1 MYDIILVDGVI
12 TMGKINSKDYVVLD
26 VETNGLSSLKHDLL
40 SISIYKPDDNKTYDR
55 FLPLELNDFVETY
68 WINGIDENM
77 LADKTPLTQ
86 EEFDEVV
93 NDFELDRR
101 TILTYGSID
110 EKFIKN
116 YLKRKKIDGFEKLNF
131 YNFKHDI
138 ISSKFSEGN
147 ITKDNL
153 CNIYGIDG
161 TRKVHSGLNDCIL
174 EWKLFEKMNGNKLII
189 ISNTV
194 NEFNDEYMIPAS
206 YLQTYPNFK
215 YSIKN
220 YPKINYE
227 LIPVKSFNI
236 KSKELEKFDTN
247 ISGMTIEHLIN
258 TMLEA
263 KDVNDET
270 LLFQAQN
277 RSKLKMIGKLPSLI
291 HTISAIFNNDGT
303 ITAVDKEDEE
313 RVKRINEVT
322 FAIKKEILPLITYIK
337 NQIFNNEEILSQELV
352 LNENDNVM
360 AKCDLSSNNT
370 ILEIKAF
377 NDNDIDKF
385 KYQLYYEANG
395 RDIYLLQTFW
405 RANIRKGLKFTI
417 YKVNPIEYVE
427 RASDLEVRK
436 NNFQNKINNKDISV
450 LTYNGYG
457 QKALLK
463 CSKCGNEWESSY
475 NSILKYNQCP
485 FCNPKE
491 RKIKEKVV
499 ISKMSEE
506 EKLKKRFSSYQY
518 KIALKS
524 NSTIQVL
531 EYTGSREPVKVK
543 CLVCGLERTYSRADH
558 FLDRC
563 GCANCRNRIN

>member
-1 MYDIILVDGVI
+1 
-12 TMGKINSKDYVVLD
+12 MGKINSKDYVVLD

-313 RVKRINEVT
+313 RVKRINEVIL
-322 FAIKKEILPLITYIK
+322 AIKKEILPLITYIK

-457 QKALLK
+457 QKVLLK

-475 NSILKYNQCP
+475 NLILKYNQCP

-499 ISKMSEE
+499 IPKMSEE

>member
-1 MYDIILVDGVI
+1 MYDIILLDGVI
-12 TMGKINSKDYVVLD
+12 DMGKINSKDYVVLD

-55 FLPLELNDFVETY
+55 FLPLELNSFVETY
-68 WINGIDENM
+68 WINGIDEDM
-77 LADKTPLTQ
+77 LSDKTPLTQ
-86 EEFDEVV
+86 EEFDELV

-116 YLKRKKIDGFEKLNF
+116 YLKRKKINGFEKLNF

-161 TRKVHSGLNDCIL
+161 TKDIHSGLNDCIL

-227 LIPVKSFNI
+227 LIPIKSFDI
-236 KSKELEKFDTN
+236 RSKDLEKFDTN

-258 TMLEA
+258 TMIEA
-263 KDVNDET
+263 KDVNSET
-270 LLFQAQN
+270 LLFQTQN
-277 RSKLKMIGKLPSLI
+277 RNKLKMIGKLPSMI

-303 ITAVDKEDEE
+303 ITAVNKEDEE
-313 RVKRINEVT
+313 KVKRINEVT
-322 FAIKKEILPLITYIK
+322 LAIKKEILPLILYIK
-337 NQIFNNEEILSQELV
+337 SQIFNNEKILSQELV

-377 NDNDIDKF
+377 NGNDIDKF

-405 RANIRKGLKFTI
+405 SVNIKNGLKFTI
-417 YKVNPIEYVE
+417 YKANPIEYIE
-427 RASDLEVRK
+427 KSSDLEARK
-436 NNFQNKINNKDISV
+436 NNFEKKINNEYISV
-450 LTYNGYG
+450 ITYNGYG
-457 QKALLK
+457 QKVLLRCKK
-463 CSKCGNEWESSY
+463 CNNEWESSY
-475 NSILKYNQCP
+475 RSILRYNQCP

-491 RKIKEKVV
+491 KKISEKTRKTV
-499 ISKMSEE
+499 MTREE
-506 EKLKKRFSSYQY
+506 NFQKRFSSYQY
-518 KIALKS
+518 KIAVKS
-524 NSTIQVL
+524 DSTIQVL
-531 EYTGSREPVKVK
+531 EYESSKEPVKVK
-543 CLVCGLERTYSRADH
+543 CLTCGLERIYSRADH
-558 FLDRC
+558 FLERC
-563 GCANCRNRIN
+563 SCPNCKKLK

>member
-1 MYDIILVDGVI
+1 
-12 TMGKINSKDYVVLD
+12 MGKINSKDYVVLD

-55 FLPLELNDFVETY
+55 FLPLELNSFVETY
-68 WINGIDENM
+68 WINGIDEDM
-77 LADKTPLTQ
+77 LSGKTPLTQ
-86 EEFDEVV
+86 EEFDELV
-93 NDFELDRR
+93 NDFELDRT
-101 TILTYGSID
+101 TILTNGSID

-116 YLKRKKIDGFEKLNF
+116 YLKRKKINGFEKLNF

-161 TRKVHSGLNDCIL
+161 TKDIHSGLNDCIL

-227 LIPVKSFNI
+227 LIPIKSFDI
-236 KSKELEKFDTN
+236 RSKDLEKFDTN

-258 TMLEA
+258 TMIEA
-263 KDVNDET
+263 KDVNSET
-270 LLFQAQN
+270 LLFQTQN
-277 RSKLKMIGKLPSLI
+277 RNKLKMIGKLPSMI

-303 ITAVDKEDEE
+303 ITAVNKEDEE
-313 RVKRINEVT
+313 KVKRINEVT
-322 FAIKKEILPLITYIK
+322 LAIKKEILPLILYIK
-337 NQIFNNEEILSQELV
+337 SQIFNNEKILSQELV

-377 NDNDIDKF
+377 NGNDIDKF

-405 RANIRKGLKFTI
+405 SVNIKNGLKFTI
-417 YKVNPIEYVE
+417 YKANPIEYIE
-427 RASDLEVRK
+427 KSSDLEARK
-436 NNFQNKINNKDISV
+436 NNF
-450 LTYNGYG
+450 
-457 QKALLK
+457 
-463 CSKCGNEWESSY
+463 
-475 NSILKYNQCP
+475 
-485 FCNPKE
+485 
-491 RKIKEKVV
+491 EK
-499 ISKMSEE
+499 K
-506 EKLKKRFSSYQY
+506 
-518 KIALKS
+518 
-524 NSTIQVL
+524 
-531 EYTGSREPVKVK
+531 
-543 CLVCGLERTYSRADH
+543 
-558 FLDRC
+558 
-563 GCANCRNRIN
+563 

>member
-1 MYDIILVDGVI
+1 MSE
-12 TMGKINSKDYVVLD
+12 INSKDYVVLD

-40 SISIYKPDDNKTYDR
+40 SISIYKPDDNKIYDR

-68 WINGIDENM
+68 WINGIDEDM
-77 LADKTPLTQ
+77 LSDKTPLTQ
-86 EEFDEVV
+86 EEFDELI

-116 YLKRKKIDGFEKLNF
+116 YLKRKKINGFEKLKF

-138 ISSKFSEGN
+138 ISSRFSEGN

-153 CNIYGIDG
+153 CKIYGIDG
-161 TRKVHSGLNDCIL
+161 TKEVHSGLNDCIL

-263 KDVNDET
+263 RDVNDET
-270 LLFQAQN
+270 LLFQTKN
-277 RSKLKMIGKLPSLI
+277 RSKLKMIGKLPSMI
-291 HTISAIFNNDGT
+291 HNISAIFNKDGT
-303 ITAVDKEDEE
+303 ITAINKEDEE
-313 RVKRINEVT
+313 RVKKINEVT
-322 FAIKKEILPLITYIK
+322 LAIKKEISPLITFIK
-337 NQIFNNEEILSQELV
+337 NKIFNNEEIISQELV
-352 LNENDNVM
+352 LNKNDNVI

-405 RANIRKGLKFTI
+405 LTNVKKGFKFTI
-417 YKVNPIEYVE
+417 YKVNSIEYKE
-427 RASDLEVRK
+427 RTSDLEVRK
-436 NNFQNKINNKDISV
+436 SNYEKKINNKDISV

-457 QKALLK
+457 QKVLLK
-463 CSKCGNEWESSY
+463 CSKCNNEWESSY
-475 NSILKYNQCP
+475 NSILRYNHCP

-499 ISKMSEE
+499 IPKMSEE

-543 CLVCGLERTYSRADH
+543 CLVCGLERIYSRADH

-563 GCANCRNRIN
+563 GCSNCKNNNT

>member
-1 MYDIILVDGVI
+1 
-12 TMGKINSKDYVVLD
+12 MGKINSKDYVVID

-68 WINGIDENM
+68 WINGIDEDM
-77 LADKTPLTQ
+77 LANKTPLTQ
-86 EEFDEVV
+86 EEFDELV
-93 NDFELDRR
+93 NNFELDRR

-116 YLKRKKIDGFEKLNF
+116 YLKRKKINGFEKLNF

-153 CNIYGIDG
+153 CDIYEIDG
-161 TRKVHSGLNDCIL
+161 TREVHSGLNDCIL

-263 KDVNDET
+263 RNVNDET
-270 LLFQAQN
+270 LLFQAKN
-277 RSKLKMIGKLPSLI
+277 RSKLKMIGKLPSMI
-291 HTISAIFNNDGT
+291 HNISAIFNKDGT
-303 ITAVDKEDEE
+303 ITAINKEDEE
-313 RVKRINEVT
+313 RVKKINEVT
-322 FAIKKEILPLITYIK
+322 IAIKKEISPLITFIK
-337 NQIFNNEEILSQELV
+337 NKIFNNEEIISQELV
-352 LNENDNVM
+352 LNKNDNVM

-395 RDIYLLQTFW
+395 RNIYLLQTFW
-405 RANIRKGLKFTI
+405 LANIKKGLKFTI
-417 YKVNPIEYVE
+417 YKVNSIEYKE
-427 RASDLEVRK
+427 RTSDLEVRK
-436 NNFQNKINNKDISV
+436 SNYEKKINNKDISV

-457 QKALLK
+457 QKVLLK
-463 CSKCGNEWESSY
+463 CSKCNNEWESSY
-475 NSILKYNQCP
+475 NSILRYNQCP

-499 ISKMSEE
+499 ISKMPEE
-506 EKLKKRFSSYQY
+506 EKLKK
-518 KIALKS
+518 K
-524 NSTIQVL
+524 
-531 EYTGSREPVKVK
+531 
-543 CLVCGLERTYSRADH
+543 
-558 FLDRC
+558 
-563 GCANCRNRIN
+563 ANYITNRD

>member
-1 MYDIILVDGVI
+1 
-12 TMGKINSKDYVVLD
+12 MGKINSKDYVVLD

-40 SISIYKPDDNKTYDR
+40 SISIYKPDDNKIYDR
-55 FLPLELNDFVETY
+55 FLPLELNSFVETHC
-68 WINGIDENM
+68 INGIDEDM
-77 LADKTPLTQ
+77 LSDKTPLTQ
-86 EEFDEVV
+86 EEFDQLV

-116 YLKRKKIDGFEKLNF
+116 YLKRKKINGFEKLNF

-161 TRKVHSGLNDCIL
+161 TRNIHSGLNDCIL
-174 EWKLFEKMNGNKLII
+174 ECKLYEKMNGNKLII

-227 LIPVKSFNI
+227 LIPIKSFNI
-236 KSKELEKFDTN
+236 RSKELEKFDTN

-263 KDVNDET
+263 RDVNSET
-270 LLFQAQN
+270 LLFQIQN
-277 RSKLKMIGKLPSLI
+277 RNKLKMIGKLPSMI

-303 ITAVDKEDEE
+303 ITAVNKEDEE
-313 RVKRINEVT
+313 KVKRINEVT
-322 FAIKKEILPLITYIK
+322 LAIKKEILPLISYIK
-337 NQIFNNEEILSQELV
+337 SQIFNNEKILSQELV
-352 LNENDNVM
+352 LNKDDNVM
-360 AKCDLSSNNT
+360 AKCDLSSNNA

-377 NDNDIDKF
+377 NGNDIDKF

-405 RANIRKGLKFTI
+405 LANIKKGLKFTI
-417 YKVNPIEYVE
+417 YKANLIEY
-427 RASDLEVRK
+427 LE
-436 NNFQNKINNKDISV
+436 S
-450 LTYNGYG
+450 
-457 QKALLK
+457 
-463 CSKCGNEWESSY
+463 
-475 NSILKYNQCP
+475 
-485 FCNPKE
+485 
-491 RKIKEKVV
+491 
-499 ISKMSEE
+499 
-506 EKLKKRFSSYQY
+506 
-518 KIALKS
+518 
-524 NSTIQVL
+524 
-531 EYTGSREPVKVK
+531 
-543 CLVCGLERTYSRADH
+543 
-558 FLDRC
+558 
-563 GCANCRNRIN
+563 

>member
-1 MYDIILVDGVI
+1 MS
-12 TMGKINSKDYVVLD
+12 KINSKDYVVLD

-40 SISIYKPDDNKTYDR
+40 SISIYKPDDNKIYDR

-68 WINGIDENM
+68 WINGIDEDM
-77 LADKTPLTQ
+77 LSDKTPLTQ
-86 EEFDEVV
+86 EEFDELI

-116 YLKRKKIDGFEKLNF
+116 YLKRKKISGFEKLTF

-161 TRKVHSGLNDCIL
+161 TIEVHSGLNDCIL

-220 YPKINYE
+220 YSKINYE
-227 LIPVKSFNI
+227 SIPVKSFNI

-263 KDVNDET
+263 RDVNDET
-270 LLFQAQN
+270 LLFQAKN
-277 RSKLKMIGKLPSLI
+277 RSKLKMIGKLPSMI
-291 HTISAIFNNDGT
+291 HNISAIFNKDGT
-303 ITAVDKEDEE
+303 ITAVNKDDEE
-313 RVKRINEVT
+313 RVKKINEVT
-322 FAIKKEILPLITYIK
+322 LAIKKEISPLIEFIK
-337 NQIFNNEEILSQELV
+337 NEIFNNEEILSQELV

-360 AKCDLSSNNT
+360 AKCDLSSDNK

-405 RANIRKGLKFTI
+405 FANIKKGLKFTI
-417 YKVNPIEYVE
+417 YKVNPIEYKE
-427 RASDLEVRK
+427 RTSYLEVRK
-436 NNFQNKINNKDISV
+436 SNYEKKINNKDISV

-457 QKALLK
+457 QKVLLK
-463 CSKCGNEWESSY
+463 CSKCNNEWESSY
-475 NSILKYNQCP
+475 NSILRYNQCP

-491 RKIKEKVV
+491 KKNREKI
-499 ISKMSEE
+499 IIPRMTEE
-506 EKLKKRFSSYQY
+506 EKIRKKFSSYQY

-563 GCANCRNRIN
+563 GCSNCKNNNT

>member
-1 MYDIILVDGVI
+1 MS
-12 TMGKINSKDYVVLD
+12 KINSKDYVVLD

-40 SISIYKPDDNKTYDR
+40 SISIYKPDDNKIYDR

-68 WINGIDENM
+68 WINGIDEDM
-77 LADKTPLTQ
+77 LSDKTPLTQ
-86 EEFDEVV
+86 EEFDELI

-116 YLKRKKIDGFEKLNF
+116 YLKRKKISGFEKLTF

-161 TRKVHSGLNDCIL
+161 TIEVHSGLNDCIL

-227 LIPVKSFNI
+227 LIPIKSFNI
-236 KSKELEKFDTN
+236 KSKKLEKFDTN
-247 ISGMTIEHLIN
+247 ISGMIIEHLIN

-263 KDVNDET
+263 RDVNDET
-270 LLFQAQN
+270 LLFQAKN
-277 RSKLKMIGKLPSLI
+277 RSKLKMIGKLPSMI
-291 HTISAIFNNDGT
+291 HNISAIFNKDGT
-303 ITAVDKEDEE
+303 ITAVNKDDEE
-313 RVKRINEVT
+313 RVKKINEVT
-322 FAIKKEILPLITYIK
+322 LAIKKEISPLIEFIK
-337 NQIFNNEEILSQELV
+337 NEIFNNEEILSQELV

-360 AKCDLSSNNT
+360 AKCDLSSDNK

-405 RANIRKGLKFTI
+405 FATIKKGLKFTI
-417 YKVNPIEYVE
+417 YKVNPIEYKE
-427 RASDLEVRK
+427 RTPYLEVRK
-436 NNFQNKINNKDISV
+436 SNYEKKINNKDISV

-457 QKALLK
+457 RKVLLK
-463 CSKCGNEWESSY
+463 CSKCNNEWESSY
-475 NSILKYNQCP
+475 NSILRFNQCP

-491 RKIKEKVV
+491 KKNREKI
-499 ISKMSEE
+499 IIPRMTEE
-506 EKLKKRFSSYQY
+506 EKIRKKFSSYQY

-563 GCANCRNRIN
+563 GCSNCKNNNT

>member
-1 MYDIILVDGVI
+1 MS
-12 TMGKINSKDYVVLD
+12 KINSKDYVVLD

-40 SISIYKPDDNKTYDR
+40 SISIYKPDDNKIYDR
-55 FLPLELNDFVETY
+55 FLPIELNDFVETY
-68 WINGIDENM
+68 WINGIDEDM
-77 LADKTPLTQ
+77 LSDKTPLTQ
-86 EEFDEVV
+86 EEFDELI

-116 YLKRKKIDGFEKLNF
+116 YLKRKKISGFEKLTF

-161 TRKVHSGLNDCIL
+161 TIEVHSGLNDCIL

-247 ISGMTIEHLIN
+247 ITGMTIEHLIN
-258 TMLEA
+258 TMLDA
-263 KDVNDET
+263 RDVNDET
-270 LLFQAQN
+270 LLFQAKN
-277 RSKLKMIGKLPSLI
+277 RSKLKMIGKLPSMI
-291 HTISAIFNNDGT
+291 HNISAIFNKDGT
-303 ITAVDKEDEE
+303 ITAVNKDDEE
-313 RVKRINEVT
+313 RVKKINEVT
-322 FAIKKEILPLITYIK
+322 LAIKKEISPLIEFIK
-337 NQIFNNEEILSQELV
+337 NEIFNNEEILSQELV

-360 AKCDLSSNNT
+360 AKCDLSSDNK

-405 RANIRKGLKFTI
+405 FANIKKGLKFTI
-417 YKVNPIEYVE
+417 YKVNPIEYKE
-427 RASDLEVRK
+427 RTSYLEERK
-436 NNFQNKINNKDISV
+436 SNYEKKINNKDISV

-457 QKALLK
+457 QKVLLK
-463 CSKCGNEWESSY
+463 CSKCNNEWESSY
-475 NSILKYNQCP
+475 NSILRYNQCP

-491 RKIKEKVV
+491 KKNREKI
-499 ISKMSEE
+499 IIPRMTEE
-506 EKLKKRFSSYQY
+506 EKIRKKFSSYQY

-563 GCANCRNRIN
+563 GCSNCKNNNT

>member
-1 MYDIILVDGVI
+1 MYDIILLDGVI
-12 TMGKINSKDYVVLD
+12 NVGKINSKDYVVLD

-55 FLPLELNDFVETY
+55 FLPLELNSFVETY
-68 WINGIDENM
+68 WINGIDEDM
-77 LADKTPLTQ
+77 LSDKTPLTQ
-86 EEFDEVV
+86 EEFDELV

-116 YLKRKKIDGFEKLNF
+116 YLKRKKINGFEKLNF

-161 TRKVHSGLNDCIL
+161 TKDIHSGLNDCIL
-174 EWKLFEKMNGNKLII
+174 EWKLFEKMNCNKLII

-220 YPKINYE
+220 YPKINYD
-227 LIPVKSFNI
+227 LIPIKSFDI
-236 KSKELEKFDTN
+236 RSKNLEKFDTN
-247 ISGMTIEHLIN
+247 ISGVTIEHLIN
-258 TMLEA
+258 AMIEA
-263 KDVNDET
+263 KNVNSET
-270 LLFQAQN
+270 LLFQTQN
-277 RSKLKMIGKLPSLI
+277 RNKLKMIGKLPSMI

-303 ITAVDKEDEE
+303 ITAVNKEDEE
-313 RVKRINEVT
+313 KIKRINEVT
-322 FAIKKEILPLITYIK
+322 LAIKKEILPLISYIK
-337 NQIFNNEEILSQELV
+337 SQIFNNEKILSQELV

-377 NDNDIDKF
+377 NGNDIDKF

-395 RDIYLLQTFW
+395 RDIYFLQTFW
-405 RANIRKGLKFTI
+405 SVNIKNGLKFTI
-417 YKVNPIEYVE
+417 YKANPIEYIE
-427 RASDLEVRK
+427 KSSDLEARK
-436 NNFQNKINNKDISV
+436 NNFEKKINNEYISV
-450 LTYNGYG
+450 ITYNGYG
-457 QKALLK
+457 QKVLLRCKK
-463 CSKCGNEWESSY
+463 CKNEWESSY
-475 NSILKYNQCP
+475 RSILRYNQCP

-491 RKIKEKVV
+491 KKISEKTRKT
-499 ISKMSEE
+499 MMPREE
-506 EKLKKRFSSYQY
+506 NFQKRFSSYQY
-518 KIALKS
+518 KIAVKS
-524 NSTIQVL
+524 DFTIQVL
-531 EYTGSREPVKVK
+531 EYKSSKEPVKVK
-543 CLVCGLERTYSRADH
+543 CLTCRLERIYSRADH
-558 FLDRC
+558 FLERC
-563 GCANCRNRIN
+563 SCPNCKKLK

>member
-1 MYDIILVDGVI
+1 
-12 TMGKINSKDYVVLD
+12 MGKINSKDYVVLD

-55 FLPLELNDFVETY
+55 FLPLELNSFVETY
-68 WINGIDENM
+68 WINGIDKDM
-77 LADKTPLTQ
+77 LSDKTPLTQ
-86 EEFDEVV
+86 EEFDELV

-116 YLKRKKIDGFEKLNF
+116 YLKRKKIKGFEKLNF
-131 YNFKHDI
+131 HNFKHDI

-161 TRKVHSGLNDCIL
+161 TRDIHSGLNDCIL
-174 EWKLFEKMNGNKLII
+174 EWKLFEKMNGNKLMI

-220 YPKINYE
+220 YPRINYE
-227 LIPVKSFNI
+227 LIPIKSFDI
-236 KSKELEKFDTN
+236 RSKELKKFDTN

-263 KDVNDET
+263 KDVNSET
-270 LLFQAQN
+270 LLFQTQN
-277 RSKLKMIGKLPSLI
+277 RNKLKMIGKLPSMI
-291 HTISAIFNNDGT
+291 HTISAVFNNDGT
-303 ITAVDKEDEE
+303 ITAINKEDEE
-313 RVKRINEVT
+313 KIKKINEVT
-322 FAIKKEILPLITYIK
+322 LAIKKEILPLISYIK
-337 NQIFNNEEILSQELV
+337 SQIFNNEKILSQELV

-377 NDNDIDKF
+377 NGNDIDKF

-405 RANIRKGLKFTI
+405 SVNIKNGLKFTI
-417 YKVNPIEYVE
+417 YKANPIEYIE
-427 RASDLEVRK
+427 KSSDLEARK
-436 NNFQNKINNKDISV
+436 NNFEKKINNEYISV
-450 LTYNGYG
+450 ITYNGYG
-457 QKALLK
+457 QKVLLRCKK
-463 CSKCGNEWESSY
+463 CNNEWESSY
-475 NSILKYNQCP
+475 RSILRYNQCP

-491 RKIKEKVV
+491 KKISEK
-499 ISKMSEE
+499 
-506 EKLKKRFSSYQY
+506 
-518 KIALKS
+518 
-524 NSTIQVL
+524 N
-531 EYTGSREPVKVK
+531 
-543 CLVCGLERTYSRADH
+543 
-558 FLDRC
+558 
-563 GCANCRNRIN
+563 

>member
-1 MYDIILVDGVI
+1 
-12 TMGKINSKDYVVLD
+12 MGKINSKDYVVLD

-40 SISIYKPDDNKTYDR
+40 SISIYKPDDNKIYDK
-55 FLPLELNDFVETY
+55 FLPLELNSFVETHC
-68 WINGIDENM
+68 INGIDEDM
-77 LADKTPLTQ
+77 LSDKTPLTQ
-86 EEFDEVV
+86 EEFDQLV

-116 YLKRKKIDGFEKLNF
+116 YLKRKKINGFEKLNF

-161 TRKVHSGLNDCIL
+161 TRNIHSGLNDCIL
-174 EWKLFEKMNGNKLII
+174 EWKLYEKMNGNKLII

-227 LIPVKSFNI
+227 LIPIKSFNI
-236 KSKELEKFDTN
+236 RSKELEKFDTN

-263 KDVNDET
+263 RNVNSET
-270 LLFQAQN
+270 LLFQIQN
-277 RSKLKMIGKLPSLI
+277 RNKLKMIGKLPSMI

-303 ITAVDKEDEE
+303 ITAVNKEDEE
-313 RVKRINEVT
+313 KVKRINEVT
-322 FAIKKEILPLITYIK
+322 LAIKKEILPLISYIK
-337 NQIFNNEEILSQELV
+337 SQIFNNEKILSQELV
-352 LNENDNVM
+352 LNKDDNVM
-360 AKCDLSSNNT
+360 AKCDLSSNNA

-377 NDNDIDKF
+377 NGNDIDKF

-405 RANIRKGLKFTI
+405 LANIKNGLKFTI
-417 YKVNPIEYVE
+417 YKANLIEY
-427 RASDLEVRK
+427 LE
-436 NNFQNKINNKDISV
+436 S
-450 LTYNGYG
+450 
-457 QKALLK
+457 
-463 CSKCGNEWESSY
+463 
-475 NSILKYNQCP
+475 
-485 FCNPKE
+485 
-491 RKIKEKVV
+491 
-499 ISKMSEE
+499 
-506 EKLKKRFSSYQY
+506 
-518 KIALKS
+518 
-524 NSTIQVL
+524 
-531 EYTGSREPVKVK
+531 
-543 CLVCGLERTYSRADH
+543 
-558 FLDRC
+558 
-563 GCANCRNRIN
+563 

>member
-1 MYDIILVDGVI
+1 
-12 TMGKINSKDYVVLD
+12 MGKINSKDYVVLD

-161 TRKVHSGLNDCIL
+161 TREVHSGLNDCIL

-322 FAIKKEILPLITYIK
+322 LAIKKEILPLITYIK

-457 QKALLK
+457 QKVLLK

-499 ISKMSEE
+499 IPKMSEE
-506 EKLKKRFSSYQY
+506 EKLKKRFSNYQY

>member
-1 MYDIILVDGVI
+1 MS
-12 TMGKINSKDYVVLD
+12 KINSKDYVVLD

-40 SISIYKPDDNKTYDR
+40 SISIYKPDDNKIYDR

-68 WINGIDENM
+68 WINGIDEDM
-77 LADKTPLTQ
+77 LSDKTPLTQ
-86 EEFDEVV
+86 EEFDELI

-116 YLKRKKIDGFEKLNF
+116 YLKRKEISGFEKLTF

-161 TRKVHSGLNDCIL
+161 TIEVHSGLNDCIL

-258 TMLEA
+258 TMLDA
-263 KDVNDET
+263 RDVNDET
-270 LLFQAQN
+270 LLFQAKN
-277 RSKLKMIGKLPSLI
+277 RSKLKMIGKLPSMI
-291 HTISAIFNNDGT
+291 HNISAIFNKDGT
-303 ITAVDKEDEE
+303 ITAVNKDDEE
-313 RVKRINEVT
+313 RVKKINEVT
-322 FAIKKEILPLITYIK
+322 LAIKKEISPLIEFIK
-337 NQIFNNEEILSQELV
+337 NEIFNNEEILSQELV

-360 AKCDLSSNNT
+360 AKCDLSSDNK

-405 RANIRKGLKFTI
+405 FANIKKGLKFTI
-417 YKVNPIEYVE
+417 YKVNPIEYKE
-427 RASDLEVRK
+427 RTSYLEERK
-436 NNFQNKINNKDISV
+436 SNYEKKINNKDISV
-450 LTYNGYG
+450 LTYSGYG
-457 QKALLK
+457 QKVLLK
-463 CSKCGNEWESSY
+463 CSKCNNEWESSY
-475 NSILKYNQCP
+475 NSILRYNQCP

-491 RKIKEKVV
+491 KKNREKI
-499 ISKMSEE
+499 IIPRMTEE
-506 EKLKKRFSSYQY
+506 EKIRKKFSSYQY

-531 EYTGSREPVKVK
+531 EYTRSREPVKVK

-563 GCANCRNRIN
+563 GCSNCKNNNT

>member
-1 MYDIILVDGVI
+1 
-12 TMGKINSKDYVVLD
+12 MGKINSKDYVVLD

-55 FLPLELNDFVETY
+55 FLPLELNDCVETC
-68 WINGIDENM
+68 WINGIDEDM

-86 EEFDEVV
+86 EEFDELV
-93 NDFELDRR
+93 NNFELDRR

-116 YLKRKKIDGFEKLNF
+116 YLKRKKINGFEKLNF

-153 CNIYGIDG
+153 CDIYEIDG
-161 TRKVHSGLNDCIL
+161 TREVHSGLNDCIL

-236 KSKELEKFDTN
+236 KSKELEKIDTN

-263 KDVNDET
+263 RDVNDET
-270 LLFQAQN
+270 LLFQVKN
-277 RSKLKMIGKLPSLI
+277 RSKLKMIGKLPSMI
-291 HTISAIFNNDGT
+291 HNIYAIFNKDGT
-303 ITAVDKEDEE
+303 ITAINKEDEE
-313 RVKRINEVT
+313 RVKKINEVT
-322 FAIKKEILPLITYIK
+322 LAIKKEISPLITFIK
-337 NQIFNNEEILSQELV
+337 NKIFNNEEIVSQELV
-352 LNENDNVM
+352 LNKNDNVM

-395 RDIYLLQTFW
+395 RNIYLLQTFW
-405 RANIRKGLKFTI
+405 FANIKKGLKFTI
-417 YKVNPIEYVE
+417 YKVNSIEYKE
-427 RASDLEVRK
+427 RTSDLEVRK
-436 NNFQNKINNKDISV
+436 SNYEKKINNKDISV

-457 QKALLK
+457 QKVLLK
-463 CSKCGNEWESSY
+463 CSKCNNEWESSY
-475 NSILKYNQCP
+475 NSILRYNQCP

-499 ISKMSEE
+499 IPKMSEE
-506 EKLKKRFSSYQY
+506 EKLKKRFSNYQY

-531 EYTGSREPVKVK
+531 EYTGSRDPVKVK
-543 CLVCGLERTYSRADH
+543 CLVCGVERTYSRADH
-558 FLDRC
+558 FLERC
-563 GCANCRNRIN
+563 DCPNCKMIKK

>member
-1 MYDIILVDGVI
+1 MS
-12 TMGKINSKDYVVLD
+12 KINSKDYVVLD

-40 SISIYKPDDNKTYDR
+40 SISIYKPDDNKIYDR

-68 WINGIDENM
+68 WINGIDEDM
-77 LADKTPLTQ
+77 LSDKTPLTQ
-86 EEFDEVV
+86 EEFDELI

-116 YLKRKKIDGFEKLNF
+116 YLKRKKISGFEKLTF

-161 TRKVHSGLNDCIL
+161 TIEVHSGLNDCIL

-263 KDVNDET
+263 RDVNDET
-270 LLFQAQN
+270 LLFQAKN
-277 RSKLKMIGKLPSLI
+277 RSKLKMIGKLPSMI
-291 HTISAIFNNDGT
+291 HNISAIFNKDGT
-303 ITAVDKEDEE
+303 ITAVNKDDEE
-313 RVKRINEVT
+313 RVKKINEVT
-322 FAIKKEILPLITYIK
+322 LAIKKEISPLIEFIK
-337 NQIFNNEEILSQELV
+337 NEIFNNEEILSQELV

-360 AKCDLSSNNT
+360 AKCDLSSDNK

-405 RANIRKGLKFTI
+405 FANIKKGLKFTI
-417 YKVNPIEYVE
+417 YKVNPIEYKE
-427 RASDLEVRK
+427 RTSYLEVRK
-436 NNFQNKINNKDISV
+436 SNYEKKINNKDISV

-457 QKALLK
+457 QKVLLK
-463 CSKCGNEWESSY
+463 CSKCNNEWESSY
-475 NSILKYNQCP
+475 NSILRYNQCP

-491 RKIKEKVV
+491 KKNREKI
-499 ISKMSEE
+499 IIPRMTEE
-506 EKLKKRFSSYQY
+506 EKIRKKFSSYQY

-563 GCANCRNRIN
+563 GCSNCKNNNT

>member
-1 MYDIILVDGVI
+1 
-12 TMGKINSKDYVVLD
+12 MGKVNSKDYVVLD

-40 SISIYKPDDNKTYDR
+40 SISIYKPDDNKTYNR
-55 FLPLELNDFVETY
+55 FLPLELNSFVETY
-68 WINGIDENM
+68 WINGINEDM
-77 LADKTPLTQ
+77 LSDKTPLTQ
-86 EEFDEVV
+86 EEFYELVS
-93 NDFELDRR
+93 DFELDRR

-116 YLKRKKIDGFEKLNF
+116 YLKRKKINGFEKLNF

-153 CNIYGIDG
+153 CNIYEIDG
-161 TRKVHSGLNDCIL
+161 IRDIHSGLNDCIL

-227 LIPVKSFNI
+227 LIPIKSFDI
-236 KSKELEKFDTN
+236 RSKELEKFDTN

-258 TMLEA
+258 TMLEVR
-263 KDVNDET
+263 DVNSET
-270 LLFQAQN
+270 LLFQTQN
-277 RSKLKMIGKLPSLI
+277 RNKLKMIGKLPSMI

-303 ITAVDKEDEE
+303 ITAVNKEDEE
-313 RVKRINEVT
+313 KVKRINEVT
-322 FAIKKEILPLITYIK
+322 LAIKKEILPLISYIK
-337 NQIFNNEEILSQELV
+337 NQIFNNEKILSQELV
-352 LNENDNVM
+352 LNKNDNVM

-377 NDNDIDKF
+377 NGNDIDKF

-405 RANIRKGLKFTI
+405 SVNIKNGLKFTI
-417 YKVNPIEYVE
+417 YKANPIEYVE
-427 RASDLEVRK
+427 KSSDLEARK
-436 NNFQNKINNKDISV
+436 NNFEKKINNENISV
-450 LTYNGYG
+450 ITYNGYG
-457 QKALLK
+457 QKVLLRCKK
-463 CSKCGNEWESSY
+463 CNNKWESSY
-475 NSILKYNQCP
+475 RSILKYNQCP

-491 RKIKEKVV
+491 KKISEKTRRSL
-499 ISKMSEE
+499 ITREE
-506 EKLKKRFSSYQY
+506 NFQKRFSSYQY
-518 KIALKS
+518 KIAVKS
-524 NSTIQVL
+524 DSTIQVL
-531 EYTGSREPVKVK
+531 EYKSSKEPVKVK
-543 CLVCGLERTYSRADH
+543 CLICGLERTYSRADH
-558 FLDRC
+558 FLERC
-563 GCANCRNRIN
+563 SCPNCKKLK

>member
-1 MYDIILVDGVI
+1 MS
-12 TMGKINSKDYVVLD
+12 KINSKDYVVLD

-40 SISIYKPDDNKTYDR
+40 SISIYKPDDNKIYDR

-68 WINGIDENM
+68 WINGIDEDM
-77 LADKTPLTQ
+77 LSDKTPLTQ
-86 EEFDEVV
+86 EEFDELI

-116 YLKRKKIDGFEKLNF
+116 YLKRKKISGFEKLTF

-161 TRKVHSGLNDCIL
+161 TIEVHSGLNDCIL

-263 KDVNDET
+263 RDVNDET
-270 LLFQAQN
+270 LLFQAKN
-277 RSKLKMIGKLPSLI
+277 RSKLKMIGKLPSMI
-291 HTISAIFNNDGT
+291 HNISAIFNKDGT
-303 ITAVDKEDEE
+303 ITAVNKDDEE
-313 RVKRINEVT
+313 RVKKINEVT
-322 FAIKKEILPLITYIK
+322 LAIKKEISPLIEFIK
-337 NQIFNNEEILSQELV
+337 NEIFNNEEILSQELV

-360 AKCDLSSNNT
+360 AKCDLSSDNK

-405 RANIRKGLKFTI
+405 FANIKKGLKFTI
-417 YKVNPIEYVE
+417 YKVNPIEYKE
-427 RASDLEVRK
+427 KTSYLEVRK
-436 NNFQNKINNKDISV
+436 SNYEKKINNKDISV

-457 QKALLK
+457 QKVLLK
-463 CSKCGNEWESSY
+463 CSKCNNEWESSY
-475 NSILKYNQCP
+475 NSILRYNQCP

-499 ISKMSEE
+499 IPKMSEE
-506 EKLKKRFSSYQY
+506 EKLKKRFSNYQY

-531 EYTGSREPVKVK
+531 EYTRSRDPIKVK
-543 CLVCGLERTYSRADH
+543 CLVCGVERTYSRADH
-558 FLDRC
+558 FLERC
-563 GCANCRNRIN
+563 GCPNCKMIKK

>member
-1 MYDIILVDGVI
+1 MS
-12 TMGKINSKDYVVLD
+12 KINSKDYVVLD

-40 SISIYKPDDNKTYDR
+40 SISIYKPDDNKIYDR

-68 WINGIDENM
+68 WINGIDEDM
-77 LADKTPLTQ
+77 LSDKTPLTQ
-86 EEFDEVV
+86 EEFDELI

-116 YLKRKKIDGFEKLNF
+116 YLKRKKISGFEKLTF

-161 TRKVHSGLNDCIL
+161 TIEVHSGLNDCIL

-263 KDVNDET
+263 RDVNDET
-270 LLFQAQN
+270 LLFQAKN
-277 RSKLKMIGKLPSLI
+277 RSKLKMIGKLPSMI
-291 HTISAIFNNDGT
+291 HNISAIFNKDGT
-303 ITAVDKEDEE
+303 ITAVNKDDEE
-313 RVKRINEVT
+313 RVKKINEVT
-322 FAIKKEILPLITYIK
+322 LAIKKEISPLIEFIK
-337 NQIFNNEEILSQELV
+337 NEIFNNEEILSQELV

-360 AKCDLSSNNT
+360 AKCDLSSDNK

-405 RANIRKGLKFTI
+405 FANIKKGFKFTI
-417 YKVNPIEYVE
+417 YKVNPIEYKE
-427 RASDLEVRK
+427 KTSYLEVRK
-436 NNFQNKINNKDISV
+436 SNYEKKINNKDISV

-457 QKALLK
+457 QKVLLK
-463 CSKCGNEWESSY
+463 CSKCNNEWESSY
-475 NSILKYNQCP
+475 NSILRYNQCP

-491 RKIKEKVV
+491 KKNREKI
-499 ISKMSEE
+499 IIPRMTEE
-506 EKLKKRFSSYQY
+506 EKIRKKFSSYQY

-543 CLVCGLERTYSRADH
+543 CLGCGLERTYSRADH

-563 GCANCRNRIN
+563 GCSNCKNNNT

>member
-1 MYDIILVDGVI
+1 
-12 TMGKINSKDYVVLD
+12 MGKINSKDYVVLD

-161 TRKVHSGLNDCIL
+161 TREVHSGLNDCIL

-258 TMLEA
+258 TMLEVR
-263 KDVNDET
+263 DVNSET

-291 HTISAIFNNDGT
+291 HTISAVFNNDGT

-322 FAIKKEILPLITYIK
+322 LAIKKEISPLITYIK
-337 NQIFNNEEILSQELV
+337 KQIFNNEEILSQELV

-436 NNFQNKINNKDISV
+436 NNFQNKINNNDISV

-457 QKALLK
+457 QKVLLK

-491 RKIKEKVV
+491 KKIKEKV
-499 ISKMSEE
+499 IIPKISEE

-531 EYTGSREPVKVK
+531 EYTGSRKPVKVK

-558 FLDRC
+558 FMDRC

>member
-1 MYDIILVDGVI
+1 
-12 TMGKINSKDYVVLD
+12 MGKINSKDYVVLD

-55 FLPLELNDFVETY
+55 FLPLELNSFVETY
-68 WINGIDENM
+68 WINGIDKDM
-77 LADKTPLTQ
+77 LSDKTPLTQ
-86 EEFDEVV
+86 EEFDELV

-116 YLKRKKIDGFEKLNF
+116 YLKRKKINGFEKLNF

-153 CNIYGIDG
+153 CDIYEIDG
-161 TRKVHSGLNDCIL
+161 TREVHSGLNDCIL

-263 KDVNDET
+263 RDVNDET
-270 LLFQAQN
+270 LLFQAKN
-277 RSKLKMIGKLPSLI
+277 RSKLKMIGKLPSMI
-291 HTISAIFNNDGT
+291 HNISAIFNKDGT
-303 ITAVDKEDEE
+303 IIAINKEDEE
-313 RVKRINEVT
+313 RVKKINEVT
-322 FAIKKEILPLITYIK
+322 LAIKKEISPLITFIK
-337 NQIFNNEEILSQELV
+337 NKIFNNEEIISQELV
-352 LNENDNVM
+352 LNKNDNVM

-377 NDNDIDKF
+377 NGNDIDKF

-405 RANIRKGLKFTI
+405 SVNIKNGLKFTI
-417 YKVNPIEYVE
+417 YKANPIEYIE
-427 RASDLEVRK
+427 KSSDLEARK
-436 NNFQNKINNKDISV
+436 NNFEKKINNEYISV
-450 LTYNGYG
+450 ITYNGYG
-457 QKALLK
+457 QKVLLRCKK
-463 CSKCGNEWESSY
+463 CKNEWESSY
-475 NSILKYNQCP
+475 RSILRYNQCP

-491 RKIKEKVV
+491 KKISEKTRRTVMTRKENFQ
-499 ISKMSEE
+499 
-506 EKLKKRFSSYQY
+506 KRFSSYQY

-524 NSTIQVL
+524 DSTIQVL
-531 EYTGSREPVKVK
+531 EYKSSKEPVKVK
-543 CLVCGLERTYSRADH
+543 CLICGLERIYSRADH
-558 FLDRC
+558 FLERC
-563 GCANCRNRIN
+563 SCPNCKKLK

>member
-313 RVKRINEVT
+313 RVKRINEVIL
-322 FAIKKEILPLITYIK
+322 AIKKEILPLITYIK

-457 QKALLK
+457 QKVLLK

-475 NSILKYNQCP
+475 NLILKYNQCP

-499 ISKMSEE
+499 IPKMSEE

>member
-1 MYDIILVDGVI
+1 
-12 TMGKINSKDYVVLD
+12 MGKINSKDYVVLD

-55 FLPLELNDFVETY
+55 FLPLELNDCVETY
-68 WINGIDENM
+68 WINGIDEDM

-86 EEFDEVV
+86 EEFDELV
-93 NDFELDRR
+93 NNFELDRR

-116 YLKRKKIDGFEKLNF
+116 YLKRKKINGFEKLNF

-153 CNIYGIDG
+153 CDIYEIDG
-161 TRKVHSGLNDCIL
+161 TREVHSGLNDCIL

-263 KDVNDET
+263 RDVNDET
-270 LLFQAQN
+270 LLFQVKN
-277 RSKLKMIGKLPSLI
+277 RSKLKMIGKLPSMI
-291 HTISAIFNNDGT
+291 HNISAIFNKDGT
-303 ITAVDKEDEE
+303 ITAINKEDEE
-313 RVKRINEVT
+313 RVKKINEVT
-322 FAIKKEILPLITYIK
+322 LAIKKEISPLITFIK
-337 NQIFNNEEILSQELV
+337 NKIFNNEEIVSQELV
-352 LNENDNVM
+352 LNKNDNVM

-395 RDIYLLQTFW
+395 RNIYLLQTFW
-405 RANIRKGLKFTI
+405 FANIKKGLKFTI
-417 YKVNPIEYVE
+417 YKVNSIEYKE
-427 RASDLEVRK
+427 RTPDLEVRK
-436 NNFQNKINNKDISV
+436 SNYEKKINNKDISV

-457 QKALLK
+457 QKVLLK
-463 CSKCGNEWESSY
+463 CLKCNNEWESSY
-475 NSILKYNQCP
+475 NSILRYNQCP

-499 ISKMSEE
+499 IPKMSEE
-506 EKLKKRFSSYQY
+506 EKLKKRFSNYQY

-531 EYTGSREPVKVK
+531 EYTRSRDPIKVK
-543 CLVCGLERTYSRADH
+543 CLVCGVERTYSRADH
-558 FLDRC
+558 FLERC
-563 GCANCRNRIN
+563 GCPNCKMIKK

>member
-1 MYDIILVDGVI
+1 MS
-12 TMGKINSKDYVVLD
+12 KINSKDYVVLD

-40 SISIYKPDDNKTYDR
+40 SISIYKPDDNKIYDR

-68 WINGIDENM
+68 WINGIDEDM
-77 LADKTPLTQ
+77 LSDKTPLTQ
-86 EEFDEVV
+86 EEFDELI

-116 YLKRKKIDGFEKLNF
+116 YLKRKKISGFEKLTF

-161 TRKVHSGLNDCIL
+161 TIEVHSGLNDCIL

-263 KDVNDET
+263 RDVNDET
-270 LLFQAQN
+270 LLFQAKN
-277 RSKLKMIGKLPSLI
+277 RSKLKMIGKLPSMI
-291 HTISAIFNNDGT
+291 HNISAIFNKDGT
-303 ITAVDKEDEE
+303 ITTVNKDDEE
-313 RVKRINEVT
+313 RVKKINEVT
-322 FAIKKEILPLITYIK
+322 LAIKKEISPLIEFIK
-337 NQIFNNEEILSQELV
+337 NEIFNNEEILSQELV

-360 AKCDLSSNNT
+360 AKCDLSSDNK

-405 RANIRKGLKFTI
+405 FANIKKGLKFTI
-417 YKVNPIEYVE
+417 YKINPIEYKE
-427 RASDLEVRK
+427 RTSYLEVRK
-436 NNFQNKINNKDISV
+436 SNYEKKINNKDISV

-457 QKALLK
+457 QKVLLK
-463 CSKCGNEWESSY
+463 CSKCNNEWESSY
-475 NSILKYNQCP
+475 NSILRYNQCP

-491 RKIKEKVV
+491 NKNREKI
-499 ISKMSEE
+499 IIPRMTEE
-506 EKLKKRFSSYQY
+506 EKIRKKFSSYQY

-563 GCANCRNRIN
+563 GCSNCKNNNT